1 MWLFFTRTYLGTEAV
16 AVLIKNKIHAA
27 LGKGRFFIKIAASL
41 GFLATGRTDR
51 HLFLPAKNH
60 HQLSHPDFL
69 PMSQSFTSF

>member
-27 LGKGRFFIKIAASL
+27 LGKARFFIKIAAAL

-51 HLFLPAKNH
+51 HLFLPAKI
-60 HQLSHPDFL
+60 FL
-69 PMSQSFTSF
+69 FIAVENRYEMLQF